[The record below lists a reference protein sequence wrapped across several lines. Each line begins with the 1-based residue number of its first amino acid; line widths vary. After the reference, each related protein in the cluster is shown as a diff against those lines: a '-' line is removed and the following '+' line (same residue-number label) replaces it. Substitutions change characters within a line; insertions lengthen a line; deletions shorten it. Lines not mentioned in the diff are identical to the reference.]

1 MLSHCNCLTTD
12 FLKPP
17 AGHFSRLAYNIISR
31 FVQSRGTWYVGN
43 VREDIHLVVPTPR
56 REGRSGLYSKKDY
69 KKEKRSRINLSWCK
83 FYHGHNIFYIQL
95 LFSFWQFILWCHI
108 IRNQIKWAM
117 EWKWTNVNVLKTSP
131 ESLFRSKEWHCE
143 LEESKNLRSNP
154 LSLGN
159 GQ

>member
-1 MLSHCNCLTTD
+1 MHRENCFLLRKANTRFQEKDSKRERTKTAGSKSYNYNYSASIFNQLLGYHCNCLTTD

-17 AGHFSRLAYNIISR
+17 EGNFSRLACNIISR

-83 FYHGHNIFYIQL
+83 FYHGQNIFYIQL
-95 LFSFWQFILWCHI
+95 LFSF
-108 IRNQIKWAM
+108 
-117 EWKWTNVNVLKTSP
+117 
-131 ESLFRSKEWHCE
+131 
-143 LEESKNLRSNP
+143 
-154 LSLGN
+154 
-159 GQ
+159 

>member
-1 MLSHCNCLTTD
+1 MHRENCFLLGKANIRFQEKDSKRERTKTAASKSYIYNYSASIFLKSTSRLSHCNCLTTD

-17 AGHFSRLAYNIISR
+17 AGHFSCLAYNIISR

-83 FYHGHNIFYIQL
+83 FYHGQNIFYIQL
-95 LFSFWQFILWCHI
+95 LFSF
-108 IRNQIKWAM
+108 
-117 EWKWTNVNVLKTSP
+117 
-131 ESLFRSKEWHCE
+131 
-143 LEESKNLRSNP
+143 
-154 LSLGN
+154 
-159 GQ
+159 